1 MDTTILSSVSQIE
14 KLKYVEDH
22 RDFNVM
28 GSANFEWTRLH
39 PSHYKVQKVT
49 FNCFNHTKP
58 QNGLTKRKGPTWC
71 KNVRKQIFFRF
82 RYLIMAKKIYHALM
96 VVYLILYL
104 RHHQEHCTH
113 GRCQGDFSIVW
124 VGHRSPAQGVSPFIP
139 SSCVCP
145 WRHCTALLEG
155 AKTCPCTPAPAMQ
168 VCLLQ
173 L

>member
-1 MDTTILSSVSQIE
+1 MSWDLRTLNEPGCTPVI
-14 KLKYVEDH
+14 
-22 RDFNVM
+22 
-28 GSANFEWTRLH
+28 TRYRKWHLI
-39 PSHYKVQKVT
+39 VLIIQ
-49 FNCFNHTKP
+49 KP